1 MRRSIELVRRDCPQ
15 AWVSVC
21 QEMQGRLLSME
32 VDGEAFDLD
41 VSAPEP
47 AILERAVAFESPP
60 PEGTILLIAGRV
72 ALLELVDGER
82 SLLDAAFD
90 ESVRLRGAT
99 LDLAA
104 FDVAMRAFLSGAVR
118 SAACIDLLALYR
130 AWANERTQG
139 GRQREVIRVG

>member
-1 MRRSIELVRRDCPQ
+1 
-15 AWVSVC
+15 
-21 QEMQGRLLSME
+21 ME
-32 VDGEAFDLD
+32 VDGEAFDVD

-47 AILERAVAFESPP
+47 AILERAVAFDAP
-60 PEGTILLIAGRV
+60 PEGTVLLVARRV

-99 LDLAA
+99 RDLAA

-118 SAACIDLLALYR
+118 SAACVDLLARYR
-130 AWANERTQG
+130 AWADQRARG
-139 GRQREVIRVG
+139 GRRRRVIRFG

>member
-15 AWVSVC
+15 AWARVRH
-21 QEMQGRLLSME
+21 EMKGRLLSME
-32 VDGEAFDLD
+32 VDGEAFDVD

-47 AILERAVAFESPP
+47 AFLERAVAFDPP
-60 PEGTILLIAGRV
+60 PEGIILLVAGRV

-90 ESVRLRGAT
+90 ESVLLRGAT
-99 LDLAA
+99 RDLAA

-118 SAACIDLLALYR
+118 SADCVDLLARYR
-130 AWANERTQG
+130 AWADQRARG
-139 GRQREVIRVG
+139 GRRRRVIRFG